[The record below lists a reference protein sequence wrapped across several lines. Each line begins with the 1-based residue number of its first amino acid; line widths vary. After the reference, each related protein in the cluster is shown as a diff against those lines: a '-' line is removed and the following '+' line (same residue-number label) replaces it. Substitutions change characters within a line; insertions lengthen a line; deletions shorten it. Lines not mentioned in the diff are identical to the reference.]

1 MICLYEIGIVGWNS
15 RIASKHGATEIPTR
29 LSSREKWWV
38 CSNNEV
44 DKCMKKC
51 NKCGEEKPIA
61 EFNRRLTRAQM
72 QARGMKGD
80 VLMTISSKNCKAC
93 QPKRTPPSKKTRKE
107 LHNMVVSGDI
117 GETRMTEILEERQRM
132 ARLVMSK
139 ARYEAWVAKWR
150 TQLRETL
157 APMNYEI
164 KKVRAQLRYAED
176 TGQDAYA
183 GLLEKYQSILTRE
196 RGRMLIEFESDP
208 HKYKNAKRNWW
219 ELVSS
224 FAIESLRDRW
234 LSIGREDREH
244 MKVPE
249 LLARRRE
256 D

>member
-1 MICLYEIGIVGWNS
+1 
-15 RIASKHGATEIPTR
+15 
-29 LSSREKWWV
+29 
-38 CSNNEV
+38 
-44 DKCMKKC
+44 MKKC
-51 NKCGEEKPIA
+51 NKCGEEKPLA

-93 QPKRTPPSKKTRKE
+93 QPKRTPPSKQTRKQ

-117 GETRMTEILEERQRM
+117 GETRVTEILEERQRM
-132 ARLVMSK
+132 ARLIMSK
-139 ARYEAWVAKWR
+139 ARYEAWIDKWR
-150 TQLRETL
+150 TQLKHTL
-157 APMNYEI
+157 DPMTYEI
-164 KKVRAQLRYAED
+164 KKVRAQRSYAEQM
-176 TGQDAYA
+176 GQGEYE
-183 GLLEKYQSILTRE
+183 GLLKKYLSILMRE
-196 RGRMLIEFESDP
+196 KSRILLDFEAEPS
-208 HKYKNAKRNWW
+208 KYKKEKRNWW

-249 LLARRRE
+249 LLSRRRE

>member
-1 MICLYEIGIVGWNS
+1 
-15 RIASKHGATEIPTR
+15 
-29 LSSREKWWV
+29 
-38 CSNNEV
+38 
-44 DKCMKKC
+44 MKKC

-93 QPKRTPPSKKTRKE
+93 QPKRTPPSKQTRKQ

-117 GETRMTEILEERQRM
+117 GETRVTEILAERQRM
-132 ARLVMSK
+132 ARLIMSK
-139 ARYEAWVAKWR
+139 ARYEAWVHKWR
-150 TQLRETL
+150 TQLKETL
-157 APMNYEI
+157 APMAYEI
-164 KKVRAQLRYAED
+164 HKVRAQRRYAEG
-176 TGQDAYA
+176 TGQDEHA
-183 GLLEKYQSILTRE
+183 GLLEKYLSILLRE
-196 RGRMLIEFESDP
+196 KGQLWLDFEADP

-256 D
+256 E

>member
-1 MICLYEIGIVGWNS
+1 
-15 RIASKHGATEIPTR
+15 
-29 LSSREKWWV
+29 
-38 CSNNEV
+38 
-44 DKCMKKC
+44 
-51 NKCGEEKPIA
+51 
-61 EFNRRLTRAQM
+61 
-72 QARGMKGD
+72 
-80 VLMTISSKNCKAC
+80 
-93 QPKRTPPSKKTRKE
+93 
-107 LHNMVVSGDI
+107 MVVSGDI

-150 TQLRETL
+150 RQLRETL